1 MGVGWGGWEGS
12 GSEAEASEGRSDEA
26 EEAAEEIEEVDG
38 GAGSLDIL
46 LGLDLDV
53 LLGLGALVE
62 GSASESVS
70 ARSTGANSSPDG
82 EEEELW

>member
-1 MGVGWGGWEGS
+1 MGCVGWEGS
-12 GSEAEASEGRSDEA
+12 ESEAEASEDRSDEA

-38 GAGSLDIL
+38 GAGCLDIL
-46 LGLDLDV
+46 LGLDLGV
-53 LLGLGALVE
+53 LLGLAASME
-62 GSASESVS
+62 GSPLESVS